1 MSAHEKRGLEM
12 SLATHTA
19 PALMG
24 IKCANLI
31 SVPIDEA
38 ELNPYLNKLARTSRL
53 RMRVLCKCES
63 KVLVYVYHELM
74 LNMQLSRPEIK
85 RFLKRYGYRDDMTRD
100 EMLTLLSERVKCGSF
115 PHEIGIFLGYPLE
128 DVEGFIKN
136 KGKNFL
142 ICGCWKVYGNVEDAR
157 KTFEA
162 YGRCRDILCDKLKQG
177 FDLFQALKISKEEL
191 I

>member
-31 SVPIDEA
+31 SVPINEA
-38 ELNPYLNKLARTSRL
+38 ELNPYLKKLARTSHL
-53 RMRVLCKCES
+53 RMRVLCRCDS
-63 KVLVYVYHELM
+63 KALLYVYHEMM
-74 LNMQLSRPEIK
+74 LELQLSRPEIK
-85 RFLKRYGYRDDMTRD
+85 RFLRHYGYRDNMTLD
-100 EMLTLLSERVKCGSF
+100 EMLALLSERVKCGSF

-128 DVEGFIKN
+128 DVDGFIKN

-142 ICGCWKVYGNVEDAR
+142 MCGCWKVYGNVENAR

-191 I
+191 R